1 MVVITPNPIDPST
14 AYGLIS
20 VKSTGSVVFHYAV
33 VKADGGAQAPTVCID
48 YQFTED
54 AEEELDSIVAELHQ
68 KWKLEDVLLVRREGC
83 LRVGEIISLVAV
95 SSPNSEDA
103 FAACRHGIARMK
115 KMTTVRKKEHHTER

>member
-1 MVVITPNPIDPST
+1 MVVITSTPIDPST

-20 VKSTGSVVFHYAV
+20 NRTAGSVVLHYAV
-33 VKADGGAQAPTVCID
+33 VKKDGGSHAPTHSID
-48 YQFTED
+48 YRFEEGAED
-54 AEEELDSIVAELHQ
+54 ELNAIVAELLL

-83 LRVGEIISLVAV
+83 LNVGEIISLVAA

-115 KMTTVRKKEHHTER
+115 KMATVRKRERLIE

>member
-1 MVVITPNPIDPST
+1 MVVITSTPIDPST

-20 VKSTGSVVFHYAV
+20 NRTAGSVVLHYAV
-33 VKADGGAQAPTVCID
+33 VKKDGGADAPTHSID
-48 YQFTED
+48 YRFEEG
-54 AEEELDSIVAELHQ
+54 AEEELDAIVAELLL

-83 LRVGEIISLVAV
+83 LNVGEIISLVAA

-115 KMTTVRKKEHHTER
+115 KMATVRKRERLIE